1 MKRQEI
7 PGIKYVLVNKE
18 GRAVFCGSSTDQCVG
33 DFAKRFSLGI
43 MLGGE
48 EEGRFKRK
56 LREMGWS
63 IYHARGEVTILGKVE
78 VF

>member
-1 MKRQEI
+1 MKRQKI

-18 GRAVFCGSSTDQCVG
+18 GVAVFCGGTTDQCVG

-48 EEGRFKRK
+48 EERRFKQK
-56 LREMGWS
+56 LHDAGWS
-63 IYHARGEVTILGKVE
+63 ICHAVGEVTINGKLK